1 MNNFLHEHSIV
12 FNHIIVVSTANTHS
26 SQAGNDVVAVSPSNL
41 NQMMSDGYGS
51 ISSNTLSINPKDFGS
66 FALVPLSMLNLPF
79 SPNLKMAQDINLESP
94 SNPLQSSSPSLET
107 RQISSTNVRR
117 KGPKRDVTER
127 KNIPQSNSCKKLSTG
142 ETSNNKKDECRRA
155 RREDMAKRKRN
166 ASKSTGNRFR
176 RIIHNK
182 DGNGL
187 TAKYDLRKSIRR
199 DNSTLC
205 LVCGE
210 KAGQHT
216 YYGGKSCQSCR
227 AFFRRSVHTIT
238 R

>member
-1 MNNFLHEHSIV
+1 M
-12 FNHIIVVSTANTHS
+12 VSTANTHS